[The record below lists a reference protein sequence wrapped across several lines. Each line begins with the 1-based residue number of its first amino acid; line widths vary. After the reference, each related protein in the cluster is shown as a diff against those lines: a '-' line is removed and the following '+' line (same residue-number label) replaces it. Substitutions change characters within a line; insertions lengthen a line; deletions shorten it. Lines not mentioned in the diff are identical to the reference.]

1 MKNRFT
7 NKIVLITGGNSGMG
21 KATARRFQE
30 EGATVIIS
38 GRNEQTLAETARE
51 LGVTTIASDAG
62 KVDDIERLIERIG
75 VEFGHLDVL
84 FANAGIC
91 RFASIEEMTEEI
103 WDSVMDINLKGVYF
117 LVARAAPLLTPGG
130 SVILNASVG
139 AHNSGSTAYGASKAG
154 VRLLGRS
161 LAAELLPRGVR
172 VNTISPG
179 PIDTPIYQRDSS
191 MADGLLQHFTSKTHI
206 KREGTPEEVAG
217 AVAFLASED
226 ASYIVGVD
234 LLIDGGLIS
243 L

>member
-1 MKNRFT
+1 MNNRFA
-7 NKIVLITGGNSGMG
+7 NKIALVTGGNSGMG
-21 KATARRFQE
+21 KATARRLRE
-30 EGATVIIS
+30 EGATVIIT
-38 GRNEQTLAETARE
+38 GRDPVTLEDTARE
-51 LGVTTIASDAG
+51 LGVTAIVSDAG
-62 KVDDIERLIERIG
+62 KLENIERLARRIAE
-75 VEFGHLDVL
+75 EFGHLDVL

-91 RFASIEEMTEEI
+91 RFAGLEEMTEEL

-117 LVARAAPLLTPGG
+117 LVQKVAPLLRAGG
-130 SVILNASVG
+130 AVVLNASVG

-172 VNTISPG
+172 VNTVSPG

-191 MADGLLQHFTSKTHI
+191 MGEGLLQHFTQKTHI
-206 KREGTPEEVAG
+206 KREGTGEEVAA
-217 AVAFLASED
+217 AVAFLASEE

-234 LLIDGGLIS
+234 LLVDGGLIS